1 MDHRAVGVFDSGLGG
16 LTAVRELRRLL
27 PSENIIYLGDTSRVP
42 YGGKSEET
50 LIRYSQQDLA
60 FLRSKDVK
68 AALIACGT
76 ATTAALPTLQREND
90 IPVLGV
96 VDAACRRAVEATRNK
111 RVGLIAT
118 AASVR
123 SGVYERTMRT
133 MDGTIRTVSCACP
146 LFVALVENGRY
157 RRGDAVVELV
167 AREYLEPMKATGVDT
182 LILGCTHFPLLEDVI
197 ADIMGPDVTL
207 VNAGAE
213 AARELVAVLEKEDL
227 LREGEG
233 GLTLCASG
241 EPGDFGELAAQF
253 LDEPME
259 KPVEP
264 VNIENY

>member
-50 LIRYSQQDLA
+50 LLRYSRQDMA
-60 FLRSKDVK
+60 FLRTKDVK
-68 AALIACGT
+68 AVLIACGT
-76 ATTAALPTLQREND
+76 ATTAALPALQRENE

-96 VDAACRRAVEATRNK
+96 VDAACRRAVEQTRNK

-123 SGVYERTMRT
+123 SGVYERTMRA
-133 MDGTIRTVSCACP
+133 MDSAIQTVSCACP

-197 ADIMGPDVTL
+197 ADVMGPAVTL
-207 VNAGAE
+207 INAGAE
-213 AARELVAVLEKEDL
+213 AARELADVLEKEDL
-227 LREGEG
+227 LRDGVG
-233 GLTLCASG
+233 GVTLYASG
-241 EPGDFGELAAQF
+241 DAKEFRELAVQF
-253 LDEPME
+253 LDEPMAT
-259 KPVEP
+259 PAEP

>member
-50 LIRYSQQDLA
+50 LVRYSRQDLA
-60 FLRSKDVK
+60 FLRTKDVK

-76 ATTAALPTLQREND
+76 ATTAALPALQQENE

-96 VDAACRRAVEATRNK
+96 VDAACRRALEVTDNHRI
-111 RVGLIAT
+111 GLIAT

-133 MDGTIRTVSCACP
+133 MDGAVRTVSCACP

-157 RRGDAVVELV
+157 RRGDPVVELV

-182 LILGCTHFPLLEDVI
+182 LILGCTHFPLLQDVI
-197 ADIMGPDVTL
+197 AEIMGPEVTL

-213 AARELVAVLEKEDL
+213 AARALADVLREKDL
-227 LREGEG
+227 LAAGEG
-233 GLTLCASG
+233 SLRLYASG
-241 EPGDFGELAAQF
+241 DPAEFGQLAAPF
-253 LDEPME
+253 LDEPLE
-259 KPVEP
+259 NPVEP
-264 VNIENY
+264 AVLETE